1 VTAPIE
7 LSTAEARR
15 MAIAAQGLADPRPS
29 GRVDRRHLRKV
40 FARIGVIQIDS
51 VNVLVRSQELP
62 LFARLGPH
70 PRTLLSDA
78 LEDGELFEYWA
89 HMAAIVPS
97 AQHRLFRWRMAF
109 DHQWAG
115 VRNFEQRRPG
125 YLDEVLDR
133 IRESGPITAADL
145 QQRTGPKGSWWSWD
159 DGKLAL
165 EFLFHHGRLAAIRR
179 RSDFARLY
187 DLPERVLPAAA
198 LAAPT
203 PPEADARA
211 ELLTLAAR
219 SLGVATLED
228 LTDYHRQGTAACR
241 PLVAELV
248 EEGVLRRALVEGWR
262 KPAYVHRDATIPRS
276 VNARALLSPFDSLVW
291 KRDRTER
298 LFDFFYR
305 IEIYV
310 PPPKRIHGYYV
321 LPFLL
326 DGELVGRVDLKADR
340 ADGVLRVQAAYAEP
354 GADETVIAGH
364 LAEELRSMAAWLELD
379 VVAVTSRGDLAP
391 ALRREGLAALEVE
404 AAP

>member
-1 VTAPIE
+1 
-7 LSTAEARR
+7 
-15 MAIAAQGLADPRPS
+15 M
-29 GRVDRRHLRKV
+29 
-40 FARIGVIQIDS
+40 
-51 VNVLVRSQELP
+51 
-62 LFARLGPH
+62 
-70 PRTLLSDA
+70 
-78 LEDGELFEYWA
+78 
-89 HMAAIVPS
+89 
-97 AQHRLFRWRMAF
+97 
-109 DHQWAG
+109 
-115 VRNFEQRRPG
+115 
-125 YLDEVLDR
+125 
-133 IRESGPITAADL
+133 
-145 QQRTGPKGSWWSWD
+145 
-159 DGKLAL
+159 
-165 EFLFHHGRLAAIRR
+165 
-179 RSDFARLY
+179 
-187 DLPERVLPAAA
+187 LPAAA

-203 PPEADARA
+203 PTEAEARA
-211 ELLTLAAR
+211 ELLALAAR

-248 EEGVLRRALVEGWR
+248 EEGVLQRARVEGWR
-262 KPAYVHRDATIPRS
+262 KPAYVHRDATIPRA
-276 VNARALLSPFDSLVW
+276 VKARALLSPFDSLVW

-340 ADGVLRVQAAYAEP
+340 VDGVLRVQAAYAEP
-354 GADETVIAGH
+354 GADETVVAGN

-391 ALRREGLAALEVE
+391 ALRREGLAPLDVE